1 MDNSQIKPLPFVKL
15 SLTLTAEA
23 LDFLAGTTNGVS
35 HFALYHAL
43 LVNMSASYQTITKR
57 GINIRMRPYQA
68 DASVNALS
76 AKFGLG
82 RKVITRLL
90 TTMCQLGIINL
101 TFSKLITIADMLDAF
116 AYKEDGLSQ
125 DSFKKAL
132 ADDITDF
139 TDILA
144 SEGGADKSAEECLR
158 SQVESGCTDD
168 PANHA
173 VLGCNSEVNEDFTP
187 KSELPY

>member
-1 MDNSQIKPLPFVKL
+1 MDNSQIKSLPFVKL

-23 LDFLAGTTNGVS
+23 LGFLAGTTNGVS

-43 LVNMSASYQTITKR
+43 LVNMSAGYQTITKR

-125 DSFKKAL
+125 DSLKKAL

-144 SEGGADKSAEECLR
+144 TEGGADKSVEECLR
-158 SQVESGCTDD
+158 PQDESGYTDKA
-168 PANHA
+168 ANHA
-173 VLGCNSEVNEDFTP
+173 VLRRNPEENEDFTP

>member
-158 SQVESGCTDD
+158 PQVESGCTDD
-168 PANHA
+168 PTNHA
-173 VLGCNSEVNEDFTP
+173 VLGCNPEVNEDFIP
-187 KSELPY
+187 KSELSY

>member
-15 SLTLTAEA
+15 SLTLSAEA

-43 LVNMSASYQTITKR
+43 LVNMSVCYRTITKR

-125 DSFKKAL
+125 DSLKRAL
-132 ADDITDF
+132 AYDITDF

-144 SEGGADKSAEECLR
+144 SEGGADKSVEECLG
-158 SQVESGCTDD
+158 SQDESGCADK

-173 VLGCNSEVNEDFTP
+173 VPGCNPEVNEDFTP

>member
-43 LVNMSASYQTITKR
+43 LVNMSAGYQTITKR

-125 DSFKKAL
+125 DSLKKAL

-144 SEGGADKSAEECLR
+144 TEGGADKSVEECLR
-158 SQVESGCTDD
+158 PQDESGYTDKA
-168 PANHA
+168 ANHA
-173 VLGCNSEVNEDFTP
+173 VQRRNPEENEDFTP

>member
-15 SLTLTAEA
+15 SLTLSAEA
-23 LDFLAGTTNGVS
+23 LDFLAGTTNGLS

-43 LVNMSASYQTITKR
+43 LVNMSTGSQTIIKR
-57 GINIRMRPYQA
+57 GISIRMRPYQV

-76 AKFGLG
+76 EKFGLG

-101 TFSKLITIADMLDAF
+101 TFSKLITIADILEAF
-116 AYKEDGLSQ
+116 ALNEDDLSQ
-125 DSFKKAL
+125 DSLEKAL

-139 TDILA
+139 TDMLT
-144 SEGGADKSAEECLR
+144 SERAAEKTFEDCLKP
-158 SQVESGCTDD
+158 QAESGCSDI

-173 VLGCNSEVNEDFTP
+173 VLGCHPEVNEDITP
-187 KSELPY
+187 ESEFPY

>member
-1 MDNSQIKPLPFVKL
+1 MDNPQIKPLPFVKL
-15 SLTLTAEA
+15 SLTLSAEA

-43 LVNMSASYQTITKR
+43 LVNMSVGYRTITKR

-125 DSFKKAL
+125 DSLKRAL

-144 SEGGADKSAEECLR
+144 SEGGADKSVEECLGL
-158 SQVESGCTDD
+158 QDESGCADK

-173 VLGCNSEVNEDFTP
+173 VPGYNPEVNEDFTP

>member
-15 SLTLTAEA
+15 SLTLSAEA

-43 LVNMSASYQTITKR
+43 LVNMSVGYRTITKR

-125 DSFKKAL
+125 DSLKRAL

-144 SEGGADKSAEECLR
+144 SESGADKSVEECLR
-158 SQVESGCTDD
+158 PQDESGCADK

-173 VLGCNSEVNEDFTP
+173 VLGCNPEVNEDFTP
-187 KSELPY
+187 KSGLPY